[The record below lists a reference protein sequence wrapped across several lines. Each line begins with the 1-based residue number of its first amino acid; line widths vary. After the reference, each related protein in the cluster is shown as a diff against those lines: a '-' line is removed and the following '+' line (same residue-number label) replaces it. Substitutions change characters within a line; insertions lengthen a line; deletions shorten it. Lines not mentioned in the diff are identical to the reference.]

1 MTHPNARP
9 PLPPQAYVAPHFKQ
23 HPYNTHTTAPAIPLG
38 VPPRKPKPKTKQ
50 KSNKEPFHPYMRE
63 QNHRR
68 PASPA
73 AQWKAVLTDP
83 LDDAMEKFKGELDIF
98 PTSLAV
104 PAWQD
109 LLAHLALLKKEQ
121 DFDRKLCI
129 PAVAE
134 RFNSL
139 LEKVKSE
146 FAVIQE
152 DEWVKEETLTRELA
166 KLVKMVEEYRDM
178 EEALE
183 NPPLGMDINVICDM
197 AKDLAARVAEQEWL
211 VDMLDGAEAP
221 DKTDMGEDPLADGT
235 SFVQVPEEVQALEK
249 TPKPSMKELWPE
261 SNYQDY
267 KTRIAPLFPTA
278 TGKMLLTDLM
288 VKMDEPVDSKIYLPR
303 QLEMYTVE
311 ELEKTAPKGVTR
323 WNNQYEDPLEPAKSW
338 TWEEFS
344 NIYNKPGFHFMIARV
359 AQLSPQFK
367 DPKLTTQ
374 RTKLAARWNCTV
386 TLAKMNPRQDWML
399 CTVPSG
405 SRGETDTLKYD
416 LICLSEG
423 NAVYVIRH
431 FAPAG
436 RARDL
441 EWEVRG
447 SLADD
452 NSIYTQMCKRL
463 LEFEMSDTRL
473 GWWVMGVRKAGATSK
488 FRGTFILDSPSVY
501 WPWSMTWG
509 HKHGSVPESS
519 PLLNFEPGWSV
530 RRPYACQCCYSTDH
544 FSEEC
549 PLPFM
554 KVGGTN
560 LINYPA
566 RTLMLKKKAT
576 EWIISL
582 EKSTWEIP
590 IPRAHTQHKVPA
602 SPSVCPHPQ
611 RKTGPVPRNPL
622 SAVPENEEHAMS
634 DDEASAEDDAQD
646 TRMSEAAPPHST
658 TLRSVW

>member
-1 MTHPNARP
+1 
-9 PLPPQAYVAPHFKQ
+9 V
-23 HPYNTHTTAPAIPLG
+23 
-38 VPPRKPKPKTKQ
+38 KQ
-50 KSNKEPFHPYMRE
+50 KPNNRPFHPYQRE
-63 QNHRR
+63 QSYRR
-68 PASPA
+68 PNSPA
-73 AQWKAVLTDP
+73 AQWKAALTDP

-98 PTSLAV
+98 PTSIAV

-109 LLAHLALLKKEQ
+109 MLAHLALLKKEQ

-134 RFNSL
+134 RFNTI

-146 FAVIQE
+146 FAIIQE
-152 DEWVKEETLTRELA
+152 DEWAKEETLTRESE
-166 KLVKMVEEYRDM
+166 KLVKMVEEYQDM

-183 NPPLGMDINVICDM
+183 NLPPGMDINMIHDM
-197 AKDLAARVAEQEWL
+197 AKDLAAQVAEQERL

-221 DKTDMGEDPLADGT
+221 DETDMGEDPLADGA
-235 SFVQVPEEVQALEK
+235 SFVQVPNETPAPEK
-249 TPKPSMKELWPE
+249 TPKPTMKELWPE

-278 TGKMLLTDLM
+278 TEKMPIKDLM
-288 VKMDEPVDSKIYLPR
+288 VKMDKPVDLKIYLPR
-303 QLEMYTVE
+303 QLKLYTVE
-311 ELEKTAPKGVTR
+311 ELEKTAPKGITR
-323 WNNQYEDPLEPAKSW
+323 WNNQYKDPLELAKSW

-344 NIYNKPGFHFMIARV
+344 EIYNKPGFHFMIARV
-359 AQLSPQFK
+359 VQLGPQFK
-367 DPKLTTQ
+367 DPKLMTLK
-374 RTKLAARWNCTV
+374 TKLATQWNCSV
-386 TLAKMNPRQDWML
+386 TLAKMNPCQDWML

-405 SRGETDTLKYD
+405 SKGETDALKYD

-423 NAVYVIRH
+423 NAVYVIRR
-431 FAPAG
+431 FAQAG

-452 NSIYTQMCKRL
+452 NSIYTQMRKRL

-473 GWWVMGVRKAGATSK
+473 GWRVMGVQKARATSK
-488 FRGTFILDSPSVY
+488 FRGTFILDSPTVY
-501 WPWSMTWG
+501 WPWSMMWG
-509 HKHGSVPESS
+509 HKHRSVPESS
-519 PLLNFEPGWSV
+519 LLLNFEPGWSA
-530 RRPYACQCCYSTDH
+530 RRPYTCQCCYSTDH

-566 RTLMLKKKAT
+566 RTLMLKKKAA
-576 EWIISL
+576 ERIISL

-590 IPRAHTQHKVPA
+590 IPRTHTQPKVPA
-602 SPSVCPHPQ
+602 SPSARPHVQ
-611 RKTGPVPRNPL
+611 KRAGPAPRNPL
-622 SAVPENEEHAMS
+622 SAVPENGEYDMS
-634 DDEASAEDDAQD
+634 EDDESANNNTQDA
-646 TRMSEAAPPHST
+646 RMSEAAPPLLNDPTEIISGLDAT
-658 TLRSVW
+658 VV